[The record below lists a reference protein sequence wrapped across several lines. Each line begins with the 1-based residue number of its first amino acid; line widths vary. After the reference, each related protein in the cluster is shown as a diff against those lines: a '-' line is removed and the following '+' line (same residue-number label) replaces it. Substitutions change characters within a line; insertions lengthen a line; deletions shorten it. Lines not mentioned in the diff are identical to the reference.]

1 VRDSSCD
8 LFLND
13 GIYGGLLEVAQASEL
28 LPFYRVLRDGE
39 VVAPLQRRDFTVFG
53 PTCDPL
59 DVLPVPLSLPADI
72 RESDVIEFGGIGA
85 YCMATSTRF
94 NGYGSAHQVTVS
106 DAYTG

>member
-1 VRDSSCD
+1 MK
-8 LFLND
+8 
-13 GIYGGLLEVAQASEL
+13 
-28 LPFYRVLRDGE
+28 
-39 VVAPLQRRDFTVFG
+39 T
-53 PTCDPL
+53 TCS
-59 DVLPVPLSLPADI
+59 SLPADI